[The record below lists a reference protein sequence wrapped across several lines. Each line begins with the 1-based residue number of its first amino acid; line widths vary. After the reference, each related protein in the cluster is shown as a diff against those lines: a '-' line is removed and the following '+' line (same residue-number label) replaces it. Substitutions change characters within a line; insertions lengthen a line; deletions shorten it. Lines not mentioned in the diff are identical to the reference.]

1 MPAITPPSNAPA
13 PPQQP
18 GPSADAAA
26 PAASPPRAS
35 ARAAAPEGLPSP
47 ARRSVRSDGGAT
59 PPRSPVPQPAP
70 PASAPAT
77 AAVSPARL
85 QEDGPDPADASS
97 APGAWARMGQAAR
110 AIGRLADART
120 AVMRGDDAEFVQALR
135 GRGDTERGAIPAGG
149 TLPELRAAAQ
159 GLRGRLLAP
168 DVPGELQAHF
178 EGRLAHLD
186 STLESLQTEQPLARR
201 AAVYLGMNALL
212 PVVPVA
218 IAFHGHQNQFEAELA
233 GLYAKTALMAIGSA
247 RSPTGANRHSVL
259 DHFMS
264 RHYINV
270 VQAAIFALPTF
281 VPQLHQL
288 NGHPAFNVGAGMVS
302 TAALFLGFLGKE
314 TREVVHRM
322 RHGVPDPALA
332 AIGTRLQEAARF
344 PAAPPA
350 APGVPA
356 GPDSGGGAQALP
368 AGREA
373 ATSARATLAQALE
386 QARSDQKAVTD
397 GKAGFLAQGKELSPV
412 TSKQVTMVADAF
424 LSIATDL
431 ERVLH
436 PAGMPEQA
444 ATAAGG
450 AQRQAQAAERT
461 AKYALAAFTGAVCAA
476 TTGLMY
482 PDRIGMVDLSSDA
495 AFTVALMVA
504 NARNPNVTRRDALDE
519 FKSFAGLSLV
529 MIAVLTANH
538 AGDDF
543 IEKSTTGMLAGAAA
557 MALLNV
563 TIPGPVGHVAGA
575 GLEKLYATLQS
586 LRPADLWETLRGVGH
601 NALEMFR
608 GRAQGMAPAPST
620 VQFEE
625 LPDAGAPPSPP
636 PAR

>member
-1 MPAITPPSNAPA
+1 
-13 PPQQP
+13 
-18 GPSADAAA
+18 
-26 PAASPPRAS
+26 
-35 ARAAAPEGLPSP
+35 
-47 ARRSVRSDGGAT
+47 
-59 PPRSPVPQPAP
+59 
-70 PASAPAT
+70 
-77 AAVSPARL
+77 
-85 QEDGPDPADASS
+85 
-97 APGAWARMGQAAR
+97 MGQAAR
-110 AIGRLADART
+110 TLGRMADART
-120 AVMRGDDAEFVQALR
+120 AVMRGDDAEFMQALR
-135 GRGDTERGAIPAGG
+135 GRGDPERGVLPAGS
-149 TLPELRAAAQ
+149 TLPALRGAAQ
-159 GLRGRLLAP
+159 ALRGRLQSA

-186 STLESLQTEQPLARR
+186 STLEALETEQPLARR

-212 PVVPVA
+212 PVLPVA
-218 IAFHGHQNQFEAELA
+218 IAFRGHQNQFEAELA

-247 RSPTGANRHSVL
+247 RSPTGANRHSAM

-281 VPQLHQL
+281 VPQLQKL

-314 TREVVHRM
+314 TREVVQRM

-344 PAAPPA
+344 PAAPLQAPDMA
-350 APGVPA
+350 ADPGSDGA
-356 GPDSGGGAQALP
+356 AQALL

-373 ATSARATLAQALE
+373 AARARSTLAQALD
-386 QARSDQKAVTD
+386 QARTDQKAVTD
-397 GKAGFLAQGKELSPV
+397 GKAGFLARGKELSPV

-424 LSIATDL
+424 LAIATDL

-444 ATAAGG
+444 ATAASG
-450 AQRQAQAAERT
+450 AERAAEAAERT
-461 AKYALAAFTGAVCAA
+461 AKYALAAFTGIVCAA

-543 IEKSTTGMLAGAAA
+543 IEKNTTGMLAGAAA

-563 TIPGPVGHVAGA
+563 TIPGPVGHLAGA
-575 GLEKLYATLQS
+575 GLEKMYATLQS

-608 GRAQGMAPAPST
+608 SRAQNAARAPSAVQIEEITDAGPSPSRAPAH
-620 VQFEE
+620 
-625 LPDAGAPPSPP
+625 
-636 PAR
+636 